1 MPEST
6 TTLIV
11 KDTNTGM
18 TKEVVLKIG
27 AITGTL
33 GLKQTEIQ
41 VPAVARR
48 GTITAIHLSS
58 FILEGTGDSNK
69 SYEVVGEIP
78 ADWVINGNYGIK
90 LENDVIQGTAPDKA
104 VAAKE
109 FKVKITDTDNSI
121 QTITI
126 KLPQIT

>member
-6 TTLIV
+6 TTLVV

-41 VPAVARR
+41 VPVVARR
-48 GTITAIHLSS
+48 VAITAINLPS
-58 FILEGTGDSNK
+58 FILEGTGGSK
-69 SYEVVGEIP
+69 TYEVVGTLP
-78 ADWVINGNYGIK
+78 ADWVKNGTYGIE
-90 LENDVIQGTAPDKA
+90 LTAEGVIQGTAPNKA